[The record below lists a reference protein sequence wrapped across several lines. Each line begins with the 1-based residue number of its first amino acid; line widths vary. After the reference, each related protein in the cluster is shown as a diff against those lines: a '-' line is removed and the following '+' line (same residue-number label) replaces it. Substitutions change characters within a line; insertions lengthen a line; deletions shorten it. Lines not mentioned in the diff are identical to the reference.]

1 MAKRLAVVFLAVLF
15 FVFYTGC
22 GKKGASEKEGK
33 TFVYQLTSNP
43 STLDPQI
50 ASGEAAATVITALFE
65 GLARQSED
73 GSAVPG
79 AAESWTNNADYTEF
93 TFTLREGLVWSD
105 GETPVTAADFVFA
118 FRRALDPATGSPT
131 YSPMLCIQNARE
143 VHAGELAPEE
153 LGVTAVDERT
163 LAVRLAYPVENFPAL
178 TALPVFMPCN
188 EKFFTETAGRYGLER
203 STLLGNGPFV
213 IDGKYGWDAGKYI
226 NVKGSSS
233 YRGEAGAWPSNIK
246 FYIGSQD
253 IDTSNPL
260 QALLDGTVD
269 VIRLPSEQVEAAEQ
283 AGCGVIAFEDTTWGL
298 CFNVNSEVG
307 RSASLRRAMLQ
318 CLDRAALLQYL
329 PQGASAAGGV
339 VPPSSTLDG
348 EPYRESAGSLSFPEA
363 QDTGALLA
371 QALQELGLEEAPSVK
386 ILYPKDAQLDLMV
399 NEILKTWNSTFHTY
413 YNMEALPED
422 ELLSRVASGQFT
434 VALCRI
440 QPETD
445 GPYAALSLF
454 ASAGKNPANF
464 EGSDFQ
470 ALLDSALSSGAL
482 SSGAQEQHAGT
493 ELYKQAE
500 QLLVDQGVFYP
511 LYFQKHYYGTGE
523 RVEGL
528 VIRSY
533 GNGIDF
539 IRAGK

>member
-1 MAKRLAVVFLAVLF
+1 MVAKRLAVVFLAVLF
-15 FVFYTGC
+15 FAFSTGC
-22 GKKGASEKEGK
+22 GKKDASKKEGK
-33 TFVYQLTSNP
+33 TFIYQLTSNP
-43 STLDPQI
+43 ATLDPQI
-50 ASGEAAATVITALFE
+50 ASGEAAATVITALYE

-79 AAESWTNNADYTEF
+79 AAASWTSNADYTEF
-93 TFTLREGLVWSD
+93 TFTLREGLEWSD

-118 FRRALDPATGSPT
+118 FRRALDPATGSST
-131 YSPMLCIQNARE
+131 YSPLLCVQNAKE
-143 VHAGELAPEE
+143 VRAGELAPEE
-153 LGVTAVDERT
+153 LGVTAVDGRT
-163 LAVRLAYPVENFPAL
+163 LVVRLAYPVENFPAL

-188 EKFFTETAGRYGLER
+188 ENFFNETSGRYGLER

-226 NVKGSSS
+226 NVKSASS
-233 YRGEAGAWPSNIK
+233 YKGEAEALPSNIK
-246 FYIGSQD
+246 FYIGAQGG
-253 IDTSNPL
+253 DTSNPL
-260 QALLDGTVD
+260 QALRDGTVD

-298 CFNVNSEVG
+298 CFNINSEVG
-307 RSASLRRAMLQ
+307 RSASMRKAMLR
-318 CLDRAALLQYL
+318 CLDRGALLKHL
-329 PQGASAAGGV
+329 PEGASAAGGL

-348 EPYRESAGSLSFPEA
+348 ESYRASAGSLSFTDA
-363 QDTGALLA
+363 QDVGALLA
-371 QALQELGLEEAPSVK
+371 QALQELNLDEAPSVK
-386 ILYPKDAQLDLMV
+386 ILYPKDTQLDLMV

-422 ELLSRVASGQFT
+422 ELLSKVASGQFT
-434 VALCRI
+434 VALCRV

-454 ASAGKNPANF
+454 ASAGRNPANY
-464 EGSDFQ
+464 EGADFQ
-470 ALLDSALSSGAL
+470 ALLNSAHSSGAL
-482 SSGAQEQHAGT
+482 EQRAGT

-511 LYFQKHYYGTGE
+511 LYFQKHYYGTGKG
-523 RVEGL
+523 VEGL
-528 VIRSY
+528 VVRSY